1 MAVTCLT
8 HIDVEAILDT
18 SRLTRNVLSIEGLGE
33 KVADNSNE
41 GLT

>member
-1 MAVTCLT
+1 MVVTCLIR
-8 HIDVEAILDT
+8 IDVEDGLDT
-18 SRLTRNVLSIEGLGE
+18 SRLRRYVLSIEGLGV